1 MIFVVAWTNTGI
13 LTVQFVG
20 NVQNTGRNFGCRANG
35 VKIIVVFTV
44 FLKRVFDGIGVATAD
59 VSLHIIGQ
67 PINCRRLDFF
77 SRIGGG
83 FRQQ

>member
-1 MIFVVAWTNTGI
+1 MIFVVARTNTGI

-59 VSLHIIGQ
+59 VSLHIIGK
-67 PINCRRLDFF
+67 PIDTGDFDAGSGSKRL
-77 SRIGGG
+77 
-83 FRQQ
+83 RQ